1 MKLAPPDDRDGLT
14 PPRVLV
20 ALCLCAV
27 LPLLAYAA
35 VPAWWSG
42 RGVTIAGATPDDYAP
57 VNQGQLKNIAVTA
70 IAELDAKLPGGAG
83 DALHALANNW
93 ATLNPQANDYTAVN
107 LGQLK
112 NIAKPFYDRLM
123 SASLADRYPWADA
136 SPPRDD
142 FAIANIG
149 QVKNLFS
156 FALPD
161 VVGVDGPILDR
172 LAAGSVG
179 SLALET
185 DGRVWI
191 WGDAIAG
198 GNGARVAWPRR
209 INGLSG
215 VRSVAAGQGHV
226 AVLRSGGTVWT
237 WGDNAAGQLGDGTN
251 PSRATPAAVPNV
263 ANALAVKAG
272 DSHTLVLQD
281 DGTVVAWG
289 GNYYGQ
295 LGIGLTEASATPVM
309 VTGLT
314 DVRKIAAGHSRSVA
328 LKNDGTVWTWGY
340 ERYAWQTGDDVFSAT
355 PVMVTGLNDAIDIA
369 AGYEHVVAV
378 RADGTVWAW
387 GSNYSNQVANGYGW
401 WQYQDSPF
409 QVPNLPPIVA
419 VASRHDHT
427 LAIAQDGTVWAWGN
441 NGSGQLGDGTSA
453 QRRTPVRVSG
463 LTDAVAVATD
473 YSYSLAM
480 RADGSVWAW
489 GYGAQGTAPGADL
502 YVPQPV
508 ILGLADA
515 NGNGM
520 DDRWEMQYFWN
531 LEAAAGSDEDG
542 DGLTNLQE
550 FQQGTDPRDYF
561 NGTTPTIEILSGNSQ
576 MSDPETF
583 APDGLTVRVLTAA
596 GVPLVNAPVTF
607 TVTQGWGNLALT
619 PGGDLEWGS
628 VTVRTDTEGNAAA
641 FYRLPP
647 YADNV
652 SLVTASAGPSAAP
665 AAVTFTATTTNPPP
679 PEAASQVNATRNE
692 DGTVTITWTDNST
705 NEEAFIVE
713 MQAPDGSWQAIA
725 WLDPNTTTYTTNAA
739 GGGNYRVRAPRYG
752 ASAPAEETNA
762 PKTSYAIIDLGEKHT
777 PMRVTNSGYVLLQ
790 AYYPT
795 PPKRWYQGNVET
807 LTGGDDNALVGAMD
821 INEAGTV
828 VGSVLLYRPGSAPE
842 YGTASWLDSEWSW
855 YRRTDYGVRLASRWD
870 AGKTAA
876 APLTAKSFSFSIYD
890 GREGQP
896 WVGSAASASAI
907 TIDDNGH
914 IYGWSIADY
923 GEFTPYYPPPDDF
936 YDRTRWGAAY
946 SGYDFTANKVL
957 GDQKVVYHP
966 EPLYSDA
973 EKRYTDRFVTEGD
986 PYYIVKARG
995 GSTIGGYNSYG
1006 GGWTING
1013 KEEDFRGI
1021 NLNSHGRVL
1030 IAVEESP
1037 SSHYV
1042 YDPSNGSRTSLG
1054 MTPPRWFGSAG
1065 QPQAL
1070 NHRTIAATDATGQQ
1084 TTKVSPQV
1092 VGYFGS
1098 NWGSSGAALWE
1109 EDPKS
1114 GQYWMRYLNGLL
1126 PENSGW
1132 KLEYAYDINDNG
1144 VIACVG
1150 SFQPRDDEG
1159 NPVGQPQKRGCL
1171 LMPMEL
1177 MVDGNRDGEMSFS
1190 AERRSADRTSAER
1203 PYRFW
1208 VNDDD
1213 DGAAATEGDQV
1224 PASTP
1229 DYADGVMRSP
1239 RDLEDFTRLHVNV
1252 SGLEHALESGG
1263 IKAAFEWRETS
1274 GTAGSAGP
1282 RVKLYR
1288 ATSGG
1293 TDYLTNESA
1302 ANSATLA
1309 PFRDTLGE
1317 VVPGAPLF
1325 MPEGFWL
1332 TQSPY
1337 ANVPKTL
1344 PTAWFWFEGSGEG
1357 KGRLILSFW
1366 KGNERIGEAQGVW
1379 LDLTNIKTM
1388 YQRGKAQPEDIAA
1401 PNGSSSAPFTGASWY
1416 VDDAIN
1422 AQFRFVADPDEEKK
1436 AVIFVHGWSVDYND
1450 YTNVAETMFKRLWHQ
1465 GFKGRFCSL
1474 RWDPLVVA
1482 EIWNIISVS
1491 AGQYNRSEHRA
1502 WLYGESLKQFTM
1514 AINAE
1519 GFSVSLIGHS
1529 MGNIICGSSLQ
1540 KGLAV
1545 DNYLLMQA
1553 AVPAGAYDS
1562 RGGDGIGGVN
1572 GYPRFW
1578 RAEVNQPTPDFH
1590 QSPNGE
1596 LTKGYRGFLEG
1607 VGENVAGEIVNFH
1620 NSDDYALATGHK
1632 AFDAIETNWEANQ
1645 ENYKPDGSSV
1655 GRWRYRYNPLE
1666 SNLDQRGVQEF
1677 TDAEH
1682 RVVNSRFVTDSYE
1695 MKSFVA
1701 RPRSKAAGAVEGSGD
1716 NPVARGTIDSNIN
1729 MRRDYGFT
1737 PNAEDHSGQF
1747 TRPIQQVHRLYQRIF
1762 EIVR

>member
-20 ALCLCAV
+20 ALCLCAL

-35 VPAWWSG
+35 APAWWSE
-42 RGVTIAGATPDDYAP
+42 RSVTIAGATPDDYAP
-57 VNQGQLKNIAVTA
+57 VNQGQLKNIAVAA

-93 ATLNPQANDYTAVN
+93 ATLNPQSNDYTAVN

-112 NIAKPFYDRLM
+112 NTAKPFYDRLIL
-123 SASLADRYPWADA
+123 AGLADRYPWADA

-161 VVGVDGPILDR
+161 VVGVDGPLLDR

-226 AVLRSGGTVWT
+226 AVLRSGGSVWT
-237 WGDNAAGQLGDGTN
+237 WGDNAAGQLGDGTTA
-251 PSRATPAAVPNV
+251 SRATPAAVPNV

-281 DGTVVAWG
+281 DGTVLAWG
-289 GNYYGQ
+289 ANYYGQ
-295 LGIGLTEASATPVM
+295 LGVGHTEASVSPVM

-340 ERYAWQTGDDVFSAT
+340 EHYAWQTGDDVYSAT
-355 PVMVTGLNDAIDIA
+355 PVKVIGLTDVIDIA

-378 RADGTVWAW
+378 RSDGTVWAW

-419 VASRHDHT
+419 VASRFDHT
-427 LAIAQDGTVWAWGN
+427 VAIAEDGTVWAWGY
-441 NGSGQLGDGTSA
+441 NGAGQLGDGTSA
-453 QRRTPVRVSG
+453 QRRTPVQVSG
-463 LTDAVAVATD
+463 LTEVIAVATD

-508 ILGLADA
+508 IFGLADA

-531 LEAAAGSDEDG
+531 LEAAAGGDEDG

-561 NGTTPTIEILSGNSQ
+561 NGTTPTIEVLSGNNQ

-607 TVTQGWGNLALT
+607 NVTQGWGNLALT

-647 YADNV
+647 YADDV

-692 DGTVTITWTDNST
+692 DGTVTITWRDNST

-725 WLDPNTTTYTTNAA
+725 WLDPNTTTYTTTAA
-739 GGGNYRVRAPRYG
+739 GGGNFRVRAPRYG
-752 ASAPAEETNA
+752 ASAPAEETNP

-807 LTGGDDNALVGAMD
+807 LTGGDDNTLVGAMD

-855 YRRTDYGVRLASRWD
+855 YRRTDYGVRRASRWD

-876 APLTAKSFSFSIYD
+876 APLTAKSFPFSIYD

-957 GDQKVVYHP
+957 GDQKVIYHS

-995 GSTIGGYNSYG
+995 GSTIGGFASHG
-1006 GGWTING
+1006 AGWIING

-1021 NLNSHGRVL
+1021 NLNSHGAIL
-1030 IAVEESP
+1030 IGVEGSP
-1037 SSHYV
+1037 SSHYI

-1054 MTPPRWFGSAG
+1054 VTPPGWFGSAG

-1070 NHRTIAATDATGQQ
+1070 NHRTIAVTDATGQQ

-1092 VGYFGS
+1092 VGYVGS

-1114 GQYWMRYLNGLL
+1114 GQYWMRYLNQLL
-1126 PENSGW
+1126 PDNSGW
-1132 KLEYAYDINDNG
+1132 SIDQAYDINDNG

-1150 SFQPRDDEG
+1150 WYHRPPMAAPER
-1159 NPVGQPQKRGCL
+1159 RGCL
-1171 LMPMEL
+1171 
-1177 MVDGNRDGEMSFS
+1177 MVPVGFHARPGKINDGFDAMG
-1190 AERRSADRTSAER
+1190 AEPWAS
-1203 PYRFW
+1203 
-1208 VNDDD
+1208 
-1213 DGAAATEGDQV
+1213 V
-1224 PASTP
+1224 PA
-1229 DYADGVMRSP
+1229 GGRS
-1239 RDLEDFTRLHVNV
+1239 DVVEF
-1252 SGLEHALESGG
+1252 A
-1263 IKAAFEWRETS
+1263 WS
-1274 GTAGSAGP
+1274 GTGKDALNFVVASGDASLEVASEAPLNGKIAVALIGKSDP
-1282 RVKLYR
+1282 GTAVVEARS
-1288 ATSGG
+1288 SGG
-1293 TDYLTNESA
+1293 TVVGRLNV
-1302 ANSATLA
+1302 LVL
-1309 PFRDTLGE
+1309 PVRTLGLAIYRIE
-1317 VVPGAPLF
+1317 DKDSLCG
-1325 MPEGFWL
+1325 
-1332 TQSPY
+1332 
-1337 ANVPKTL
+1337 
-1344 PTAWFWFEGSGEG
+1344 GEPAG
-1357 KGRLILSFW
+1357 C
-1366 KGNERIGEAQGVW
+1366 
-1379 LDLTNIKTM
+1379 TNIPGT
-1388 YQRGKAQPEDIAA
+1388 AENDAA
-1401 PNGSSSAPFTGASWY
+1401 L
-1416 VDDAIN
+1416 DDAIIDKLN
-1422 AQFRFVADPDEEKK
+1422 EVYKQAAIRFTKVTSERKNVRYDTNNDGRMNVSRNPGDPPAEEGNLSGY
-1436 AVIFVHGWSVDYND
+1436 AWGGQIRLFL
-1450 YTNVAETMFKRLWHQ
+1450 FKR
-1465 GFKGRFCSL
+1465 G
-1474 RWDPLVVA
+1474 
-1482 EIWNIISVS
+1482 
-1491 AGQYNRSEHRA
+1491 SE
-1502 WLYGESLKQFTM
+1502 
-1514 AINAE
+1514 
-1519 GFSVSLIGHS
+1519 
-1529 MGNIICGSSLQ
+1529 
-1540 KGLAV
+1540 
-1545 DNYLLMQA
+1545 
-1553 AVPAGAYDS
+1553 
-1562 RGGDGIGGVN
+1562 GIGGVGADRRGN
-1572 GYPRFW
+1572 SPHVPYAFVFLNSP
-1578 RAEVNQPTPDFH
+1578 PDSIPIFSAH
-1590 QSPNGE
+1590 E
-1596 LTKGYRGFLEG
+1596 LG
-1607 VGENVAGEIVNFH
+1607 H
-1620 NSDDYALATGHK
+1620 AL
-1632 AFDAIETNWEANQ
+1632 
-1645 ENYKPDGSSV
+1645 
-1655 GRWRYRYNPLE
+1655 
-1666 SNLDQRGVQEF
+1666 NLDDEDGPFPAGTWGLMWNKATRSPGNWLRYDDWETTN
-1677 TDAEH
+1677 TDAG
-1682 RVVNSRFVTDSYE
+1682 
-1695 MKSFVA
+1695 K
-1701 RPRSKAAGAVEGSGD
+1701 
-1716 NPVARGTIDSNIN
+1716 
-1729 MRRDYGFT
+1729 
-1737 PNAEDHSGQF
+1737 
-1747 TRPIQQVHRLYQRIF
+1747 L
-1762 EIVR
+1762 